1 MENDM
6 KNRLKNED
14 EIIELPGDAVQL
26 ASHPV
31 DLAQLGLNQIAYVR
45 RAVIDNVP
53 VWSIH
58 SAAGHPIGAAPSFDQ
73 AWGAVMEHNL
83 MPLRV
88 N

>member
-1 MENDM
+1 MRND
-6 KNRLKNED
+6 N
-14 EIIELPGDAVQL
+14 EIIELPADAVQL

-58 SAAGHPIGAAPSFDQ
+58 SAAGQPIGVAPSFDQ
-73 AWGAVMEHNL
+73 AWGAAMEHNL